1 MTVSYER
8 PASGARI
15 TDRAGNAA
23 RAFSRTVENL
33 VTDAPQAPALTASPR
48 VDSALLLWTPPEH
61 TGASP
66 ITGYEYRRA
75 VHGTQESSAY
85 GHWTAIAGSAALTS
99 YWVGGLEG
107 GTTYSFQ
114 LRAVNASG
122 KGLLSEHADATPLV
136 EIREQPPKGVRVV
149 QGLDSSSLTV
159 TWNAV
164 PAPGLVTQHGKVE
177 FADYTVWY
185 RLRGTDEE
193 EAQSVRE
200 GVQRGWSLRPAGASR
215 TGSTSYTLT
224 GLRPDTAYVVRVSA
238 GFRTPGR
245 KVWYKSTASVMARTG
260 AGNGTAL
267 GTVEMLLTSRF
278 DGMPRTHD
286 GATAFEFRIA
296 FSEAVAIEADA
307 MRDHA
312 LAVAGGSVTAAAP
325 VDGRGDLWSITV
337 TPSGTETISILLAP
351 GRACTESGAI
361 CTEDGRQLFS
371 GAADELPAV
380 VALPPVV
387 ILDADAVLA
396 GFVLVDA
403 ASGADL
409 GAVADGATVRV
420 ADPAGGSYDFRVET
434 AADAAVGS
442 VRLALAGPQDG
453 DATARADDAAPYLL
467 RGGTDGG
474 AALPVGAYTLTA
486 TAYAGPG
493 GTGAALGSLSVAFTV
508 APTVLTRFVLVDAT
522 AHADVGALADGARL
536 TELDAAKVY
545 GFRAEVAANGG
556 VASVTLVLS
565 GSVLDDDV
573 TQTEGIA
580 PWSLYGDSAG
590 NEHGAALP
598 VGSYTLTAT
607 AWSGKRGTGEAL
619 QTLRVSF
626 AVGEAQ
632 VAPAE
637 PLSAEFEDL
646 PGTHIGSGGWFN
658 LRVVFSEPVT
668 IGEEAF
674 AAHAL
679 IVGNGAVTEASRV
692 EGAPG
697 VWRAKITPASNAQVT
712 VALAAGRACGE
723 EGALCT
729 ADGRALE
736 RAPEASIAGPAVL
749 TGFELVDLSAGG
761 QRTTLESG
769 ATVRLADAS
778 GGNYGIVAKTASWET
793 VGSVAFVLDQ
803 PGEDGD
809 VTHTEGISPWSLHGD
824 GGEDAIT
831 GAPLRVGSSTL
842 SATAWSGPGGTGT
855 VLDTLS
861 VSFTVEAAQETAPPA
876 ATVLTATFVDM
887 PAEHGGEG
895 VTFTFEVHFDPE
907 PRVSYKVLRDESF
920 AVTGGTVEKARR
932 VKGRN
937 DQREIHVK
945 PTGMGDITVRL
956 AGGRACGTTGAICTA
971 DGEVLSNSLSATVA
985 GLPALSVADATVE
998 EGPNATLDFRVT
1010 LDRAASGP
1018 VTVTYATADQ
1028 SATAG
1033 QDYEATT
1040 GTLTFNPGETATT
1053 VSVVVLDDAHDDDQ
1067 ETLKVVLS
1075 DASGATLADGE
1086 AIGTIRNDDPL
1097 QRAWLARFGR
1107 TVATHVTDAVEERFR
1122 AAPGLESHLTVGGYR
1137 LPLEKN
1143 TAGAAEPGTNRLA
1156 SPVTELVGMAL
1167 GLGGGQPGF
1176 GGMGPDPW
1184 ADPRLGQS
1192 RTLTL
1197 NLRQILQGS
1206 SFRLTVGRDAAGT
1219 RPRLTAW
1226 GRFAGTTFDGRDG
1239 DLSLDG
1245 DVFTGTVGVDGAW
1258 ERWLAGVAVA
1268 HSRGDGA
1275 FTMPG
1280 TEERGRGDLENT
1292 LTSLHP
1298 YLRYAVNDR
1307 LAVWGVL
1314 GYGWGHLDL
1323 EMDTGETLE
1332 TDTDLVMGAV
1342 GGRGILLAAAN
1353 SGGFEVA
1360 TRTDAMFTRTTSDA
1374 VAGMEG
1380 ADADAHRVRL
1390 ILEGSRGVAWAEGR
1404 TLTPSVELGLRHDWG
1419 DAETGFGLELG
1430 GRVQYADP
1438 GLGLTIEG
1446 AVRALLAHEDAD
1458 YEEWGAWGTVRVAP
1472 GAAGQGLAL
1481 TVAPAW
1487 GAASSGVDGLWSRQ
1501 TTAGLAPPGQRR
1513 QPAGRLT
1520 AEVGYGFTAFDTGL
1534 LTPYAGTVLADG
1546 ESRTY
1551 RVGGRLR
1558 LNGGWATGLALTL
1571 EGQRQE
1577 SAGQQPDEPGPPT
1590 PGHLGLLNSP
1600 SPCPLPISRFMR
1612 EIGRGSEENVLSLD
1626 GRG

>member
-1 MTVSYER
+1 M
-8 PASGARI
+8 
-15 TDRAGNAA
+15 
-23 RAFSRTVENL
+23 
-33 VTDAPQAPALTASPR
+33 
-48 VDSALLLWTPPEH
+48 
-61 TGASP
+61 
-66 ITGYEYRRA
+66 
-75 VHGTQESSAY
+75 
-85 GHWTAIAGSAALTS
+85 GS
-99 YWVGGLEG
+99 
-107 GTTYSFQ
+107 
-114 LRAVNASG
+114 
-122 KGLLSEHADATPLV
+122 
-136 EIREQPPKGVRVV
+136 
-149 QGLDSSSLTV
+149 
-159 TWNAV
+159 
-164 PAPGLVTQHGKVE
+164 
-177 FADYTVWY
+177 
-185 RLRGTDEE
+185 
-193 EAQSVRE
+193 
-200 GVQRGWSLRPAGASR
+200 
-215 TGSTSYTLT
+215 
-224 GLRPDTAYVVRVSA
+224 
-238 GFRTPGR
+238 
-245 KVWYKSTASVMARTG
+245 
-260 AGNGTAL
+260 
-267 GTVEMLLTSRF
+267 
-278 DGMPRTHD
+278 
-286 GATAFEFRIA
+286 
-296 FSEAVAIEADA
+296 
-307 MRDHA
+307 
-312 LAVAGGSVTAAAP
+312 
-325 VDGRGDLWSITV
+325 
-337 TPSGTETISILLAP
+337 
-351 GRACTESGAI
+351 
-361 CTEDGRQLFS
+361 
-371 GAADELPAV
+371 
-380 VALPPVV
+380 
-387 ILDADAVLA
+387 
-396 GFVLVDA
+396 
-403 ASGADL
+403 
-409 GAVADGATVRV
+409 
-420 ADPAGGSYDFRVET
+420 
-434 AADAAVGS
+434 
-442 VRLALAGPQDG
+442 
-453 DATARADDAAPYLL
+453 
-467 RGGTDGG
+467 
-474 AALPVGAYTLTA
+474 YTLTA
-486 TAYAGPG
+486 TAYAQPG

-522 AHADVGALADGARL
+522 AHADVGAVADGARL
-536 TELDAAKVY
+536 TELDAAKDY

-565 GSVLDDDV
+565 GSALDDDV
-573 TQTEGIA
+573 SQTENYA
-580 PWSLYGDSAG
+580 PWSLYGDSGG
-590 NEHGAALP
+590 NEHGAAL
-598 VGSYTLTAT
+598 GDGAYTLTAT

-619 QTLRVSF
+619 QTLGVSF
-626 AVGEAQ
+626 TVGEAQ
-632 VAPAE
+632 PAP
-637 PLSAEFEDL
+637 
-646 PGTHIGSGGWFN
+646 
-658 LRVVFSEPVT
+658 V
-668 IGEEAF
+668 
-674 AAHAL
+674 
-679 IVGNGAVTEASRV
+679 
-692 EGAPG
+692 
-697 VWRAKITPASNAQVT
+697 
-712 VALAAGRACGE
+712 LAR
-723 EGALCT
+723 
-729 ADGRALE
+729 
-736 RAPEASIAGPAVL
+736 
-749 TGFELVDLSAGG
+749 FELVDLSAGG

-769 ATVRLADAS
+769 ATVTLADAS
-778 GGNYGIVAKTASWET
+778 GGSYGIVAAIAAGRT
-793 VGSVAFVLDQ
+793 VGSVAFVLDA

-809 VTHTEGISPWSLHGD
+809 VTHTDGVSPYSLHGD

-831 GAPLRVGSSTL
+831 GAPLRAGSHTL
-842 SATAWSGPGGTGT
+842 TATAWSGPGGTGT
-855 VLDTLS
+855 VLGTLS
-861 VSFTVEAAQETAPPA
+861 VEFTVVAASDTVVTVDTDAP
-876 ATVLTATFVDM
+876 VLTATFVDM

-945 PTGMGDITVRL
+945 PTGMGAITVRL
-956 AGGRACGTTGAICTA
+956 AGGRACGTAGAICTA

-985 GLPALSVADATVE
+985 GLPALSVADATVQ
-998 EGPNATLDFRVT
+998 EGPNATLDFVVT

-1040 GTLTFNPGETATT
+1040 GTLTFQPGETATT

-1067 ETLKVVLS
+1067 ETLTVVLS

-1137 LPLEKN
+1137 LPLGKN

-1156 SPVTELVGMAL
+1156 SLVTGLAGAL
-1167 GLGGGQPGF
+1167 GLGPGGAGGPGDA
-1176 GGMGPDPW
+1176 GADPW
-1184 ADPRLGQS
+1184 ATQPGPDPRLGQS
-1192 RTLTL
+1192 QTLTL

-1206 SFRLTVGRDAAGT
+1206 SFRLTLGREAAGT

-1374 VAGMEG
+1374 VAGMEA

-1404 TLTPSVELGLRHDWG
+1404 TLTPAVELGLRHDWG

-1577 SAGQQPDEPGPPT
+1577 SAGQQPANQ
-1590 PGHLGLLNSP
+1590 GLQLQVTWG
-1600 SPCPLPISRFMR
+1600 F
-1612 EIGRGSEENVLSLD
+1612 
-1626 GRG
+1626 

>member
-1 MTVSYER
+1 M
-8 PASGARI
+8 
-15 TDRAGNAA
+15 
-23 RAFSRTVENL
+23 
-33 VTDAPQAPALTASPR
+33 
-48 VDSALLLWTPPEH
+48 
-61 TGASP
+61 
-66 ITGYEYRRA
+66 
-75 VHGTQESSAY
+75 
-85 GHWTAIAGSAALTS
+85 
-99 YWVGGLEG
+99 
-107 GTTYSFQ
+107 
-114 LRAVNASG
+114 
-122 KGLLSEHADATPLV
+122 
-136 EIREQPPKGVRVV
+136 
-149 QGLDSSSLTV
+149 
-159 TWNAV
+159 
-164 PAPGLVTQHGKVE
+164 
-177 FADYTVWY
+177 
-185 RLRGTDEE
+185 
-193 EAQSVRE
+193 
-200 GVQRGWSLRPAGASR
+200 
-215 TGSTSYTLT
+215 
-224 GLRPDTAYVVRVSA
+224 
-238 GFRTPGR
+238 
-245 KVWYKSTASVMARTG
+245 
-260 AGNGTAL
+260 
-267 GTVEMLLTSRF
+267 
-278 DGMPRTHD
+278 
-286 GATAFEFRIA
+286 A
-296 FSEAVAIEADA
+296 FSEPVTAGEDAVRE
-307 MRDHA
+307 HA
-312 LAVAGGSVTAAAP
+312 LSVTNGTVSEASQRDDEPGAYDMKVMP
-325 VDGRGDLWSITV
+325 DSDRDVTIVLPGGR
-337 TPSGTETISILLAP
+337 PCAET
-351 GRACTESGAI
+351 GAI
-361 CTEDGRQLFS
+361 CTGDGRRLAHALS
-371 GAADELPAV
+371 MSVPGPGTAGAA
-380 VALPPVV
+380 
-387 ILDADAVLA
+387 AVLA

-403 ASGADL
+403 ESGADL

-420 ADPAGGSYDFRVET
+420 ADPSGGSYDFRVET

-474 AALPVGAYTLTA
+474 AALPAGSYTLTA
-486 TAYAGPG
+486 TAYAQPG

-536 TELDAAKVY
+536 TEIDAAKDY

-556 VASVTLVLS
+556 VESVTFALS
-565 GSVLDDDV
+565 GPGPDDEV
-573 TQTEGIA
+573 SQTEGIA

-679 IVGNGAVTEASRV
+679 IVGNATVTEAARV
-692 EGAPG
+692 AGSPG
-697 VWRAKITPASNAQVT
+697 EWRVKITPASNAQVT
-712 VALAAGRACGE
+712 VALAPGRACGE

-736 RAPEASIAGPAVL
+736 RAPQASIAGPAVL

-855 VLDTLS
+855 VLDTLR

-876 ATVLTATFVDM
+876 ATVLTATFVGM

-1137 LPLEKN
+1137 LPLGKN

-1206 SFRLTVGRDAAGT
+1206 SFRLTLGREAAGT

-1472 GAAGQGLAL
+1472 GAAGQGSGADRGPGVGRGLEWRGRPVVPADHRGL
-1481 TVAPAW
+1481 GAP
-1487 GAASSGVDGLWSRQ
+1487 GPAAATGR
-1501 TTAGLAPPGQRR
+1501 
-1513 QPAGRLT
+1513 PADR
-1520 AEVGYGFTAFDTGL
+1520 
-1534 LTPYAGTVLADG
+1534 
-1546 ESRTY
+1546 
-1551 RVGGRLR
+1551 GGGLR
-1558 LNGGWATGLALTL
+1558 L
-1571 EGQRQE
+1571 
-1577 SAGQQPDEPGPPT
+1577 
-1590 PGHLGLLNSP
+1590 H
-1600 SPCPLPISRFMR
+1600 
-1612 EIGRGSEENVLSLD
+1612 GSST
-1626 GRG
+1626 RAC